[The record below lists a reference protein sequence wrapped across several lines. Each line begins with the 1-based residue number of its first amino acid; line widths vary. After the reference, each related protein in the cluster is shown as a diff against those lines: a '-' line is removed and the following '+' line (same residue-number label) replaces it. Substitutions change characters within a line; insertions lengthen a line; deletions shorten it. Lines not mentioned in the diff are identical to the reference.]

1 VSADPPP
8 SSDDLVGSTIEERY
22 RVTASIGSGASAT
35 VYLARDATLG
45 RDVALKLFKHGLDE
59 RVRCE
64 AGAMSRLAHPN
75 VVNVF
80 EVGTLGDKPYVA
92 MEYVRG
98 TTLRAWCTQNARHWR
113 EIVAMLVQTGEGL
126 AAIHAAGLVHRKFNA
141 ENVLV
146 GEDRRARVC
155 DFVLA
160 DDPEAVDA
168 RIDQRAFCATALQC
182 LAGTAAPARVR
193 RVLER
198 DHADLRALLTALG
211 RATAPSKTWLAIP
224 IAGVLVLAGVGVV
237 YMRSTDASIV
247 CPEPTIEAWDVSKR
261 IRIGAKFYA
270 TGLPHVVS
278 SWLRIERALDSF
290 ALHWRRHSR
299 DACIAHR
306 VNKTEDA
313 SLHARRTSCLEYDRI
328 MFEAVLDRLVEPS
341 DKRAPL
347 RHGKLL
353 TTMLPDLDAC
363 RHPDG
368 FQFPADAALRA
379 RFAAFFGDV
388 ARIGSLAATGRIS
401 DATELMPGLHAT
413 ANELGSKRAVGLAEY
428 TAGQL
433 ALVGGRSAEAVKH
446 FDAALVAAE
455 AAGFH
460 ELVTSAASELL
471 HALGAQARDAEIQWF
486 SGIARAAA
494 ERVGSVQ
501 ARARVARAIGQADLV
516 AGRFAPAE
524 HELLRALA
532 LEQSRIPIDDHELGA
547 TLTDVGTFYYR
558 RGELG
563 KAEAMQ
569 RRAIDVLAR
578 SDDPAHPDQGSALNN
593 LANTLA
599 DLGNTKEAR
608 ALYKKALDIRVAALG
623 PDHPDVAQ
631 TLNNAAGIAAQ
642 DGDFEQ
648 ARKDLERCLAI
659 YDKTLPAS
667 HPASARVMFN
677 LGEIARIQGDLDGA
691 LRHNL
696 RALEIRQAAR
706 SAGHPEIIESQL
718 GVADVYLE
726 RRNFTAAASAC
737 EDARASIARSDANNV
752 EVLATAE
759 LCAGNVA
766 LESGQ
771 PARAVAPLERALA
784 MLSERRG
791 DPGVLAVVRFALAR
805 ALPASASK
813 RAIPLARAARE
824 AFARDA
830 NVYASELK
838 QADEW
843 LAVHAP

>member
-247 CPEPTIEAWDVSKR
+247 CPEPTSEAWDVAKR

-433 ALVGGRSAEAVKH
+433 
-446 FDAALVAAE
+446 
-455 AAGFH
+455 
-460 ELVTSAASELL
+460 
-471 HALGAQARDAEIQWF
+471 QWF